1 MFLTTYD
8 SHLGEHGENYGCLP
22 TPPNP
27 EFNRIVLSVPLPQ
40 VVLMRSRVLSAVLH
54 EQMELVWAGK
64 VFPCFLVL
72 HLVWNPLLQLH
83 TYLTVPSRLPV
94 FIGAWFSGGNTRLC
108 LLLVGQISF
117 LPTRVLPL

>member
-1 MFLTTYD
+1 MLAR
-8 SHLGEHGENYGCLP
+8 
-22 TPPNP
+22 NP
-27 EFNRIVLSVPLPQ
+27 QSRIQPDCSQCSLPQ
-40 VVLMRSRVLSAVLH
+40 VVLMRSRVSSAVLH

-94 FIGAWFSGGNTRLC
+94 FVGAGIGDSVC
-108 LLLVGQISF
+108 S
-117 LPTRVLPL
+117 